1 MSREAGGARGNALEG
16 KVAAW
21 HEGFGL
27 NGGRLSE
34 ICCQQQRKEDDTIVH
49 KLKPTETLSS
59 TS

>member
-1 MSREAGGARGNALEG
+1 MMSREAGGARADVLEG

-34 ICCQQQRKEDDTIVH
+34 MCCRQQGKEDD
-49 KLKPTETLSS
+49 KLLKRQH
-59 TS
+59 

>member
-1 MSREAGGARGNALEG
+1 MTREAGGARGEG

-34 ICCQQQRKEDDTIVH
+34 ICCQQQGKEDAIVH
-49 KLKPTETLSS
+49 KH
-59 TS
+59 